1 MGLFSLL
8 RGRVGRRKGKGC
20 FLFLLLK
27 ECIYRMESERGKCRR
42 KYLPKRTKIAKTNDL
57 NIFLYVLEL
66 LCCCFVATT
75 IILLLAGIVVAV
87 AGGDDDNVCVVFVVD
102 EQS

>member
-1 MGLFSLL
+1 
-8 RGRVGRRKGKGC
+8 
-20 FLFLLLK
+20 
-27 ECIYRMESERGKCRR
+27 MESERGKRR
-42 KYLPKRTKIAKTNDL
+42 KKYLPKRTKIAKTNDL

-87 AGGDDDNVCVVFVVD
+87 AGGDDDNGCRVFVVD